1 MIQEETKGREKFG
14 IKKLSDEMLN
24 KLETYP
30 YNKET
35 ELIGVMTYQILDNP
49 IYQKN
54 FQYVPEVIDNREQ
67 YIFDDWALNSL
78 G

>member
-1 MIQEETKGREKFG
+1 MH
-14 IKKLSDEMLN
+14 
-24 KLETYP
+24 KLENSP
-30 YNKET
+30 YSKGT

-54 FQYVPEVIDNREQ
+54 LQYVPEVVDNRDK

-78 G
+78 GQSDYVKRNLHLFYLPKKTLE

>member
-1 MIQEETKGREKFG
+1 
-14 IKKLSDEMLN
+14 MLD
-24 KLETYP
+24 KLETSP

-54 FQYVPEVIDNREQ
+54 F
-67 YIFDDWALNSL
+67 
-78 G
+78 